1 MRPFTELPSAVSSC
15 FAGLVLALALVPA
28 CRQASAETLP
38 FEGRLVLSLP
48 GLEEMEVA
56 AGVGV
61 AEVNGLQLETF
72 EILSATITG
81 STGIPITDPTAAPVT
96 SLRVLASIP
105 SGLLGIDPFGGPFS
119 EPAITSNALAMP
131 GSVRICMLVA
141 PLPPCLAGLGVPL
154 TNAAAGKGAGIGG
167 LLTVGVAGT
176 LRMSLQGAPF
186 TLHTAY
192 VTAETEYGAIFTVF
206 STGSIGGPYLFTST
220 AGQPG
225 GFLSVVTPIR
235 VVIGQSG
242 EPVNVLPGFLRFEVQ
257 FLPEPGV
264 LLLLVSGAGGLSFLG
279 RMRRRESR
287 QRSQTK

>member
-1 MRPFTELPSAVSSC
+1 MRYFAELPSISSS
-15 FAGLVLALALVPA
+15 FAGLVLTLALALVPA
-28 CRQASAETLP
+28 CRQVSAETLP

-61 AEVNGLQLETF
+61 AEVNGPQLETF
-72 EILSATITG
+72 EILTATIAG

-131 GSVRICMLVA
+131 GSVRICMLVF

-154 TNAAAGKGAGIGG
+154 TNAAADKGVGIGG
-167 LLTVGVAGT
+167 LLTVGAGT
-176 LRMSLQGAPF
+176 LHMSLLGAPF

-192 VTAETEYGAIFTVF
+192 VTAATEYGAIFTVF
-206 STGSIGGPYLFTST
+206 STGSIGGP
-220 AGQPG
+220 
-225 GFLSVVTPIR
+225 
-235 VVIGQSG
+235 
-242 EPVNVLPGFLRFEVQ
+242 
-257 FLPEPGV
+257 
-264 LLLLVSGAGGLSFLG
+264 
-279 RMRRRESR
+279 
-287 QRSQTK
+287 